1 MSMCISTAQART
13 RWALRGCPG
22 LGLLHFHCKFSHKR
36 PLLRCPCGFQLR
48 RLAQSVGRGLPW
60 AHFSWQA
67 QSFVDLDR
75 KVVETRNPLVILAGR
90 IALAV
95 AQREFWYHSDR
106 SRCGAASVLISQP
119 SRHFVRVRSL
129 SLWRGAR
136 FDIACACLRNPLVTL
151 GMSARSGCGV
161 VLILADLSEIL
172 VKRSY
177 EFCTRPSL
185 TILQEFH
192 GAVLEIRLIYT
203 YIYIY
208 PYIYIN
214 KYDALDQGL
223 AEVLVRRWCGAPDEV
238 LSEVLAWTWT
248 GPYEKILWRS
258 WWSPV

>member
-36 PLLRCPCGFQLR
+36 PLLRCPCEFQLR

-95 AQREFWYHSDR
+95 AQREFWYPSDR
-106 SRCGAASVLISQP
+106 SRCGAASVLI
-119 SRHFVRVRSL
+119 SL

-136 FDIACACLRNPLVTL
+136 FDIACACLHNPSRDFGHVGSLWLWRGADFSRFVWDPGKAIL
-151 GMSARSGCGV
+151 W
-161 VLILADLSEIL
+161 VLCKAFFDNL
-172 VKRSY
+172 
-177 EFCTRPSL
+177 TRVSWCSL
-185 TILQEFH
+185 RDPFDI
-192 GAVLEIRLIYT
+192 IYIYY

-208 PYIYIN
+208 PYPYIY
-214 KYDALDQGL
+214 K
-223 AEVLVRRWCGAPDEV
+223 
-238 LSEVLAWTWT
+238 
-248 GPYEKILWRS
+248 
-258 WWSPV
+258 